1 MESEQTYTTRS
12 TVRTGP
18 LRQGTPTGD
27 AHRIGP
33 PDTSTGWLDRNG
45 PGGEKRC
52 LPFERIPLGCTFV
65 PIGGSPAPPG
75 RTKCWSRP
83 VPRRIY
89 PTAPISPT
97 TMSDNRA
104 NDHIHVFLVDDHPAI
119 REALADTIDGTMDM
133 EVCGQASS
141 SDEAFRMIEQLEPD
155 VAIVDISLNDAHGL
169 DLVQNVRAQYP
180 DVKMV
185 VFSMYDEN
193 VYAERAIRAG
203 ASGYLMKSEPTKS
216 VIEAIRSV
224 DRGEVYL
231 SRRMAS
237 RILNKV
243 AMGRSTEPSFAIDE
257 LTDREMAVFQML
269 GQGYS
274 VQDIQERL
282 SLSRKTIETYRRRA
296 KEKLGFDTVSELLQY
311 AVQWTYGQGTQG
323 PSATPRHDR

>member
-1 MESEQTYTTRS
+1 MATNRTT
-12 TVRTGP
+12 
-18 LRQGTPTGD
+18 
-27 AHRIGP
+27 
-33 PDTSTGWLDRNG
+33 
-45 PGGEKRC
+45 
-52 LPFERIPLGCTFV
+52 
-65 PIGGSPAPPG
+65 
-75 RTKCWSRP
+75 
-83 VPRRIY
+83 
-89 PTAPISPT
+89 
-97 TMSDNRA
+97 
-104 NDHIHVFLVDDHPAI
+104 DHIRVFLVDDHPAI
-119 REALADTIDGTMDM
+119 REAVADTIDGTMDM

-141 SDEAFRMIEQLEPD
+141 ADESFRMIEQLEPD

-169 DLVQNVRAQYP
+169 DLVQNVRAQHP
-180 DVKMV
+180 EVKMI

-203 ASGYLMKSEPTKS
+203 GSGYLMKSEPTKN

-224 DRGEVYL
+224 NRGEVYL

-243 AMGRSTEPSFAIDE
+243 AMGRSSEPSFAIDE

-274 VQDIQERL
+274 VKDIQDRL

-311 AVQWTYGQGTQG
+311 AVQWTYGQGQHG
-323 PSATPRHDR
+323 EGAEPEGRSA